1 MVGDEEGGEISTEI
15 CWKVHPQAKE
25 EQNPK
30 TQPTLLAEAAGSWL
44 SFFLQEDLKKI
55 MCA

>member
-30 TQPTLLAEAAGSWL
+30 TQPTLLEAAGSWL